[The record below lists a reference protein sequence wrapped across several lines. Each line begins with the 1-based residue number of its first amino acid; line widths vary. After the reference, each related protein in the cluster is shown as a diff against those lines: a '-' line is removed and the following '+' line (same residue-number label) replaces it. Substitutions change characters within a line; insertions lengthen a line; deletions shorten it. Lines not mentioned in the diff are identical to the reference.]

1 MGDIGG
7 ESRGV
12 RENVNGIHHIH
23 MEKKY
28 ENGSLPF

>member
-7 ESRGV
+7 ESRRV

-23 MEKKY
+23 MEKKN
-28 ENGSLPF
+28 EKWSLPF